1 LLFKQF
7 EELLEVLQPLILLFD
22 VLALI
27 VVVETLAAELDL
39 AQELV
44 SDFFRHM
51 LWVGDLGE
59 ILSERLL

>member
-1 LLFKQF
+1 LLFKQL
-7 EELLEVLQPLILLFD
+7 EKLLEVLQPLILLFD

-44 SDFFRHM
+44 SDFLRHM